1 MLWIWWPGFVVP
13 ACMVLGGLGWKY
25 IRRLPYRRKEKLSPE
40 QLALARES
48 FCRAMWQLGLAL
60 GALTFMVMR
69 SVRLVAVLPQ
79 EIMAAA
85 AIALQL
91 VTTRMVEPA
100 VQRSLH
106 EKYGDILP
114 NGKEDDQ

>member
-48 FCRAMWQLGLAL
+48 FCRALWQLGLAL

-69 SVRLVAVLPQ
+69 SVRL
-79 EIMAAA
+79 
-85 AIALQL
+85 
-91 VTTRMVEPA
+91 EPA
-100 VQRSLH
+100 VQRALR
-106 EKYGDILP
+106 EKYGDTLP
-114 NGKEDDQ
+114 KGKEEEK